1 MTSAETC
8 ERSVSG
14 VEAGLSSRGPLRA
27 RESRYAA
34 LAGHG
39 HLRRMGRRGILV
51 GGHSASK
58 VRGKVTFGPGRR
70 FTRVPAS
77 PGRLISCGHTG
88 LRSVEW

>member
-39 HLRRMGRRGILV
+39 HPRRMGRRGILV

-58 VRGKVTFGPGRR
+58 VRGKVTLGPGW
-70 FTRVPAS
+70 TRKGFPDQ
-77 PGRLISCGHTG
+77 PGPFLPLGG
-88 LRSVEW
+88 AEWLT